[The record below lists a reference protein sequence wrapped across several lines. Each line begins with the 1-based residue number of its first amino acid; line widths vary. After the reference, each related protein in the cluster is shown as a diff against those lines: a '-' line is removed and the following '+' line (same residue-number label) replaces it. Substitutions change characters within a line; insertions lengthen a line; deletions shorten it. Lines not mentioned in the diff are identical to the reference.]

1 MMTTSSQDKKGNF
14 LDVFTVLRHDRYRR
28 YWSGLLA
35 TVFGFQIMMI
45 AQSWLIYA
53 LTDSKLWLGYAG
65 LAAGIPAIVLNLFGG
80 VVADKVNQRKL
91 IISTQS
97 TSALMLLTLGSLV
110 LLEIVEPWHVL
121 VIAFCIGSVQAFDSP
136 SRQAIF
142 PQLIDMTDMMK
153 AVALNSMVWQSTRIV
168 GPAIGGIIIATK
180 YGTAPGFFVG
190 SLGFITMSL
199 AMASIK
205 GLDSKR
211 PSTGKGMFQ
220 DMLEGIQFIRN
231 QPVFLALM
239 GLTFFNSI
247 FGMSYITLLPVF
259 AKDILEIGSSGLG
272 YLHAISGVGGI
283 AGTLITA
290 RLSKSIG
297 RGTILSTGAIS
308 FGICLSLF
316 AISSSSLSSL
326 PLAIVFIFLA
336 SISSSLYMITIMS
349 TLQTLVPNELRGRVM
364 GIYGMTFNL
373 IPIGAMQAGFIAEQW
388 SAATAVIVGG
398 IAVMIFAVIVQIFSK
413 EVRNLGIA

>member
-1 MMTTSSQDKKGNF
+1 MTNSAQDNKGTF
-14 LDVFTVLRHDRYRR
+14 LGIFSVLRHDRYRR
-28 YWSGLLA
+28 YWFGLLA

-45 AQSWLIYA
+45 AQSWLIYD
-53 LTDSKLWLGYAG
+53 LTNSKMWLGYTG
-65 LAAGIPAIVLNLFGG
+65 LAAGIPAIALNLFGG

-91 IISTQS
+91 IISTQ
-97 TSALMLLTLGSLV
+97 TISALMLLILGSLV
-110 LLEIVEPWHVL
+110 LLEIITPWHVL
-121 VIAFCIGSVQAFDSP
+121 VIAFCIGSVQAFDNP

-142 PQLIDMTDMMK
+142 PQLIDMADMMK
-153 AVALNSMVWQSTRIV
+153 AVALNSMVWQGTRIV

-190 SLGFITMSL
+190 AVGFVTMSA
-199 AMASIK
+199 AMATIK
-205 GLDSKR
+205 GTDSKK
-211 PSTGKGMFQ
+211 PSTGRGMFQ
-220 DMLEGIQFIRN
+220 DMMEGIQFIRH
-231 QPVFLALM
+231 QPVFLALI

-259 AKDILEIGSSGLG
+259 AKDVLEIGSSGLG
-272 YLHAISGVGGI
+272 YLHAISGIGGI
-283 AGTLITA
+283 AGTLITT
-290 RLSKSIG
+290 RLSTSIG

-316 AISSSSLSSL
+316 AISSATLNSVPLSAL
-326 PLAIVFIFLA
+326 FIFLA
-336 SISSSLYMITIMS
+336 GISSSLYMITIMS
-349 TLQTLVPNELRGRVM
+349 TLQIMVPNELRGRVM

-398 IAVMIFAVIVQIFSK
+398 IAVMTFAIVVQIFSK
-413 EVRNLGIA
+413 QVRNLGIA

>member
-45 AQSWLIYA
+45 AQSWRIYD
-53 LTDSKLWLGYAG
+53 LTESKLWLGYAG

-398 IAVMIFAVIVQIFSK
+398 IAVMIFSVIVQIFSK

>member
-45 AQSWLIYA
+45 AQSWLIYD

-153 AVALNSMVWQSTRIV
+153 AVALNSMVWQSPRIV
-168 GPAIGGIIIATK
+168 GPAIGGIILATK
-180 YGTAPGFFVG
+180 
-190 SLGFITMSL
+190 
-199 AMASIK
+199 
-205 GLDSKR
+205 
-211 PSTGKGMFQ
+211 
-220 DMLEGIQFIRN
+220 
-231 QPVFLALM
+231 
-239 GLTFFNSI
+239 
-247 FGMSYITLLPVF
+247 
-259 AKDILEIGSSGLG
+259 
-272 YLHAISGVGGI
+272 
-283 AGTLITA
+283 
-290 RLSKSIG
+290 
-297 RGTILSTGAIS
+297 
-308 FGICLSLF
+308 
-316 AISSSSLSSL
+316 
-326 PLAIVFIFLA
+326 
-336 SISSSLYMITIMS
+336 
-349 TLQTLVPNELRGRVM
+349 
-364 GIYGMTFNL
+364 
-373 IPIGAMQAGFIAEQW
+373 
-388 SAATAVIVGG
+388 
-398 IAVMIFAVIVQIFSK
+398 
-413 EVRNLGIA
+413 

>member
-1 MMTTSSQDKKGNF
+1 
-14 LDVFTVLRHDRYRR
+14 
-28 YWSGLLA
+28 
-35 TVFGFQIMMI
+35 
-45 AQSWLIYA
+45 
-53 LTDSKLWLGYAG
+53 
-65 LAAGIPAIVLNLFGG
+65 
-80 VVADKVNQRKL
+80 
-91 IISTQS
+91 
-97 TSALMLLTLGSLV
+97 
-110 LLEIVEPWHVL
+110 
-121 VIAFCIGSVQAFDSP
+121 
-136 SRQAIF
+136 
-142 PQLIDMTDMMK
+142 
-153 AVALNSMVWQSTRIV
+153 
-168 GPAIGGIIIATK
+168 
-180 YGTAPGFFVG
+180 
-190 SLGFITMSL
+190 MSL